1 MTVLARICGDNLI
14 AGILNRNGLKTG
26 RGNRWIRERVTAL
39 RSHHG
44 IICFSGERRQAE
56 GWMNLTEAA
65 VFLGLGPKTV
75 LLAVERGEISAE
87 HPLPDGPW
95 IFQKCALEKEG
106 VLVPSTGQRPRLVA
120 GWNRLVGLPD
130 EGERLGTS
138 VVAIGRSSTLPAV
151 GWKFTNR

>member
-1 MTVLARICGDNLI
+1 MVETVTALARICGDNLI

-65 VFLGLGPKTV
+65 AFLGLGPKTV

-95 IFQKCALEKEG
+95 IFQECALEKEG
-106 VLVPSTGQRPRLVA
+106 STRALDWTTATARGRVEPI
-120 GWNRLVGLPD
+120 GW
-130 EGERLGTS
+130 
-138 VVAIGRSSTLPAV
+138 
-151 GWKFTNR
+151 FTRRG